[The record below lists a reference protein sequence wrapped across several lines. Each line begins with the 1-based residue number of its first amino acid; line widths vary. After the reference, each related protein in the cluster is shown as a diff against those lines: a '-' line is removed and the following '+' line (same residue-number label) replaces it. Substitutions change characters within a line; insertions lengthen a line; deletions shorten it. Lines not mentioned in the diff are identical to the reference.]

1 MQKHKRTNLNNR
13 PEDKVAVRVEGTMR
27 RAAIVSVTNDTVR
40 VRFDDDA
47 SEQNLPA
54 TAIERNFSDAARKA
68 NSRRTRTPADAA
80 REGWKTRPQRNV
92 GRPTAQRAT
101 TSATVRVYED
111 TWELLGRAAAAGLIV
126 SRQEVINTFLDGLA
140 AILRPQLTQMNLQT
154 GAEAEGGDGGGA

>member
-1 MQKHKRTNLNNR
+1 MAKHRRTNLDNR
-13 PEDKVAVRVEGTMR
+13 PEDKVAARIDDTTR
-27 RAAIVSVTNDTVR
+27 RATILAIAGESVR
-40 VRFDDDA
+40 VRFDDDGT
-47 SEQNLPA
+47 EQDLPHA
-54 TAIERNFSDAARKA
+54 AIERNFSDAARKA

>member
-1 MQKHKRTNLNNR
+1 MAKHRRTNLDNR
-13 PEDKVAVRVEGTMR
+13 PEDKVAARIDDTTR
-27 RAAIVSVTNDTVR
+27 RATILAIAGERIR
-40 VRFDDDA
+40 VRFDDDGT
-47 SEQNLPA
+47 EQDLPHA
-54 TAIERNFSDAARKA
+54 AVERNFSDAARKA

>member
-1 MQKHKRTNLNNR
+1 MAKHRRTNLDNR
-13 PEDKVAVRVEGTMR
+13 PEDKVAARIDDTTR
-27 RAAIVSVTNDTVR
+27 RATILAIAGESVR
-40 VRFDDDA
+40 LRFDDDGT
-47 SEQNLPA
+47 EQDLPHA
-54 TAIERNFSDAARKA
+54 AIERNFSDAARKA

>member
-1 MQKHKRTNLNNR
+1 MAKHRRTNLDNR
-13 PEDKVAVRVEGTMR
+13 PEDKVAARIDGTAR
-27 RAAIVSVTNDTVR
+27 RATILAIAGESVR
-40 VRFDDDA
+40 VRFDDDGT
-47 SEQNLPA
+47 EQDLPHA
-54 TAIERNFSDAARKA
+54 AIERNFSDAARKA

>member
-1 MQKHKRTNLNNR
+1 MPKHKRTNLDNR

-27 RAAIVSVTNDTVR
+27 RAAIGSVTSDTVR

-68 NSRRTRTPADAA
+68 NRKRTRTPADAA
-80 REGWKTRPQRNV
+80 RAGWKTRPQRNV
-92 GRPTAQRAT
+92 GRPAASRPT

-111 TWELLGRAAAAGLIV
+111 TWVLLGRAAAAGLIV
-126 SRQEVINTFLDGLA
+126 SRQEVVNTFLDGLA
-140 AILRPQLTQMNLQT
+140 AILRPQLAQMSLLT
-154 GAEAEGGDGGGA
+154 GDDAEAGDGGGA